1 MPSNDLDVHDLCA
14 VAAYSI
20 GKTWRQGSV
29 KVPEAQIQGT
39 TGAGGRV
46 CRRIRVWIIRRLG
59 RSGLH

>member
-1 MPSNDLDVHDLCA
+1 MHDLCA
-14 VAAYSI
+14 VAADSI